1 MKAPEI
7 PAYEDARLASL
18 NSLHILD
25 TPPEERFDRL
35 TRIASNLFQVPIA
48 LVSLVDRD
56 RQWFKSAAGL
66 EAKETSRDISFCG
79 HAILDKDILIVND
92 ALNDDRFADN
102 PLVCGEPEIRFYAG
116 CPLTTT
122 SGHTLG
128 TLCLIDRHPR
138 AFSEPEKIVLRDLA
152 AMVEREIE
160 LTQLATKDELT
171 GVHNRRGFQMLASQ
185 TLKLCERKGMPAS
198 LAYFDVN
205 NFKQIN
211 DTHGHAAG
219 DQVLSLVAD
228 TMIKACRDSDVVSRL
243 GGDEFVILLID
254 TKKAAAHSTLE
265 RFDIYLKERV
275 ETNRL
280 PYQVTLSC
288 GIVEFDPAEHKS
300 IEALLTAADAQM
312 YSQKHAKTVKKPD
325 RDSPPA

>member
-7 PAYEDARLASL
+7 PICENARLGSL

-35 TRIASNLFQVPIA
+35 TRIASSLFQVPIA

-56 RQWFKSAAGL
+56 RQWFKSAVGL

-79 HAILDKDILIVND
+79 HTILDRDILIVND
-92 ALNDDRFADN
+92 ALNDERFADN
-102 PLVCGEPEIRFYAG
+102 PLVCDEPEIRFYAG

-122 SGHTLG
+122 SGHTIG

-138 AFSEPEKIVLRDLA
+138 TFSDSEKIILRDLA

-160 LTQLATKDELT
+160 LTKLATKDELT
-171 GVHNRRGFQMLASQ
+171 GVHNRRGFRMLASQ

-198 LAYFDVN
+198 LAYLDVN

-219 DQVLSLVAD
+219 DQVLNLVAD
-228 TMIKACRDSDVVSRL
+228 TMIKVSRESDLVVRL
-243 GGDEFVILLID
+243 GGDEFAILLID
-254 TKKAAAHSTLE
+254 AEKASAHSILE
-265 RFDIYLKERV
+265 RFDIFLKERF
-275 ETNRL
+275 ETSRL
-280 PYQVTLSC
+280 PYQATLSC
-288 GIVEFDPAEHKS
+288 GIVEFDPVEHKS

-312 YSQKHAKTVKKPD
+312 YSQKHAKTVK
-325 RDSPPA
+325 